1 MIYFKFQL
9 AVLCIH
15 LWVIS
20 KKGIVYF
27 THVDQNWFPLSQQK
41 MEACIHS
48 SSTMIKNSERRQPDR
63 ANMFKNYITFAFS
76 CIHLDEDYWSSTGV
90 KSASWTYKTFGMQVW
105 GFFSFCGKELCY
117 LFISMGTPKKLLFCV
132 TEMEL
137 CSNSLKIISIIPD
150 LDNVTKTSIQAYS
163 N

>member
-1 MIYFKFQL
+1 
-9 AVLCIH
+9 
-15 LWVIS
+15 
-20 KKGIVYF
+20 
-27 THVDQNWFPLSQQK
+27 
-41 MEACIHS
+41 
-48 SSTMIKNSERRQPDR
+48 
-63 ANMFKNYITFAFS
+63 
-76 CIHLDEDYWSSTGV
+76 
-90 KSASWTYKTFGMQVW
+90 MQVW

-163 N
+163 NQLTVTAKTGKPCKFSTCFPSTTTDVQHCKDRELFLQGYYEQYDACETKQNMKCFIFLNNISYQKMKYELLYFV